1 MQKQSSHQ
9 EQIKQME
16 ILYLGLI
23 TGQLLIFLLLFFF
36 VGDAPAEQADGG
48 VIGGSTMVI
57 AIAIFCLT
65 SIGAGFML
73 YNKRKE
79 EGRRLQGSVGD
90 KLVHYRTGF
99 LLCGALI
106 EGANLVALIIHFF
119 IEKNMIYLVLF
130 AIGIGAFL
138 LIRPTTDRIIE
149 DYQLSAT
156 EQSELRNS
164 LN

>member
-1 MQKQSSHQ
+1 MQKKLSCQ
-9 EQIKQME
+9 EQIKQMG

-23 TGQLLIFLLLFFF
+23 TGQLLIFLLLFLF
-36 VGDAPAEQADGG
+36 VDGVPAEQVGSG
-48 VIGGSTMVI
+48 VIEGNTMVI

-65 SIGAGFML
+65 SIGAGFFL
-73 YNKRKE
+73 FNKRKE
-79 EGRRLQGSVGD
+79 EGRRLPGEVGD
-90 KLVHYRTGF
+90 KLMHYRTGF
-99 LLCGALI
+99 LIRGALI
-106 EGANLVALIIHFF
+106 EGANLVALVVHFF

-149 DYQLSAT
+149 DYQLSAN
-156 EQSELRNS
+156 EQSELRSS